1 MLIAIIAGI
10 IVGFLLAIPPGP
22 VAVTIMRISMDK
34 GLKLATITSLG
45 IGLMDFCFCLAII
58 FATSAILI
66 LVNSFFSDYPIIL
79 LSFQIFVVASII
91 LYGIF
96 NIKTKEKQSNPDLNI
111 KHVRFK
117 FLDNL
122 SHKGPFLLGIALAMS
137 NFANPTFLT
146 ALAYVTM
153 NIQKYILTDNSSL
166 NLVIFAFGFG
176 IGNYLWLN
184 LIAKILVHYKERMSA
199 RAIARVHQFAGVTLI
214 GFGTILGYRIIT
226 LTHWPEVIRL
236 VFAF

>member
-1 MLIAIIAGI
+1 M
-10 IVGFLLAIPPGP
+10 LAIPPGP

-34 GLKLATITSLG
+34 GLKLATISSLG
-45 IGLMDFCFCLAII
+45 IGLMDFVFCLAII
-58 FATSAILI
+58 FATSAILV
-66 LVNSFFSDYPIIL
+66 LVNGFFADYPIIL
-79 LSFQIFVVASII
+79 LSFQIFVVGSII
-91 LYGIF
+91 LYGVF
-96 NIKTKEKQSNPDLNI
+96 NLKTKYHASNPDLNNEPG
-111 KHVRFK
+111 KFK
-117 FLDNL
+117 YINKL

-153 NIQKYILTDNSSL
+153 NVQKFILTDAGSL

-199 RAIARVHQFAGVTLI
+199 KAIARVHQFAGVTLI
-214 GFGTILGYRIIT
+214 GFGTILGYRVIT
-226 LTHWPEVIRL
+226 ITHWPEVIRL